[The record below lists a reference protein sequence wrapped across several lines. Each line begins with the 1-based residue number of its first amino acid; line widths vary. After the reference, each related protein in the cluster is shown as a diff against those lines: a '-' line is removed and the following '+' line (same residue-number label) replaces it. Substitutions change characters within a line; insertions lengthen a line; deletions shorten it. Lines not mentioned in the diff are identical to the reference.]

1 MILTLSAWALLTWA
15 LELSSQSF
23 ECSSQQSCGCGSHSS
38 SSSHGGGGISISS
51 NSTASSSSSSYV
63 AATAPCG

>member
-38 SSSHGGGGISISS
+38 SSSGGGGISISS